1 AYLDNNNTSGGGN
14 GLQNAAAKYKDIYAV
29 SDEEK
34 NNKIVDTVLND
45 KSTITQGVLWG
56 KTNTYNSVRK
66 GLTKASYDLMKNK
79 KGDGIYET
87 IEEGNYSYYG
97 SNSASAASNSWIKNK
112 GDTESISSNWDNDYS
127 LLGHASLPFFLRGGG
142 YRYGSSAGVF
152 YVHASDGYAY
162 AYFGFRPVLS
172 GPSL

>member
-1 AYLDNNNTSGGGN
+1 
-14 GLQNAAAKYKDIYAV
+14 
-29 SDEEK
+29 
-34 NNKIVDTVLND
+34 
-45 KSTITQGVLWG
+45 
-56 KTNTYNSVRK
+56 
-66 GLTKASYDLMKNK
+66 

-127 LLGHASLPFFLRGGG
+127 LLGHASLPFFLRGGA
-142 YRYGSSAGVF
+142 YRGGSGAGVF
-152 YVHASDGYAY
+152 YVDAGSGGATGYY
-162 AYFGFRPVLS
+162 GFRPVLS